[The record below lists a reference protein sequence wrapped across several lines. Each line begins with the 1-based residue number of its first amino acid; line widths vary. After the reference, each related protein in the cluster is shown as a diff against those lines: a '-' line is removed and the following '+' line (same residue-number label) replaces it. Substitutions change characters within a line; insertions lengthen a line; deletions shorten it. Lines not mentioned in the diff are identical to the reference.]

1 MHACLYYI
9 KTTSTTS
16 ALPNSQSKAFRIST
30 HALPGHVPGHTA
42 RSAVAHARR
51 HVSGL
56 RRAGGSVLRPAPRRC
71 TWGPCPESSGSRG
84 IPHRTQHTQGAALC
98 RAALAGAGG
107 RSCAGGRR
115 GRPADRRQDQLQDCI
130 KTLEQESTEVG
141 SPVNNSTLQYQEVMR
156 NYGHGTKC
164 FWEGA
169 RVRGAD
175 RSKRSLATSEH
186 TGRLARTDLRANSG
200 VGTRGGRRE

>member
-1 MHACLYYI
+1 MHVCIETRNLSLDRNEGTVSRIRAG
-9 KTTSTTS
+9 STIHKDHIHHFGLAEQPEQS
-16 ALPNSQSKAFRIST
+16 LPDLDAR
-30 HALPGHVPGHTA
+30 AAVPGHTA

-51 HVSGL
+51 HVSWL

-115 GRPADRRQDQLQDCI
+115 GRPADRRQDQDCI
-130 KTLEQESTEVG
+130 AGKPLEQESRIAFE
-141 SPVNNSTLQYQEVMR
+141 
-156 NYGHGTKC
+156 
-164 FWEGA
+164 
-169 RVRGAD
+169 
-175 RSKRSLATSEH
+175 
-186 TGRLARTDLRANSG
+186 
-200 VGTRGGRRE
+200 